1 MKNKKISLILAA
13 AFCASILTA
22 CGKDTEITDNNTSGS
37 GTAESEVTEETII
50 FDGTAPPNDAIQTDA
65 PGSQSD
71 EQEGSPLQSIVGTV
85 TSSVEWASLD
95 EITDD
100 ETIKEFFKLDKSN
113 PDYKDMIVMQC
124 PMSSVV
130 AEIIIIEAQDGKAED
145 AVNALKE
152 RRQKLIDVD
161 AFYPDSKEIAE
172 QSITG
177 TYHNVAYFIAGENA
191 QQSEDILLQELEN
204 NGY

>member
-1 MKNKKISLILAA
+1 VKNKNISIILAVA
-13 AFCASILTA
+13 LCASVLTA
-22 CGKDTEITDNNTSGS
+22 CGKEKDTEITDNNS
-37 GTAESEVTEETII
+37 GTAETAVTEETII
-50 FDGTAPPNDAIQTDA
+50 MDGTAPPNDAIQTEA
-65 PGSQSD
+65 PDSQADTEES
-71 EQEGSPLQSIVGTV
+71 SVLQTIVGNI

-124 PMSSVV
+124 PMSAVV
-130 AEIIIIEAQDGKAED
+130 AEIIIIEAQEGKADD

-191 QQSEDILLQELEN
+191 QQSEEILLQELEN

>member
-1 MKNKKISLILAA
+1 MKNKNISIILAA
-13 AFCASILTA
+13 ALCASVLTA
-22 CGKDTEITDNNTSGS
+22 CGKEKDTEITDNNS
-37 GTAESEVTEETII
+37 GTAETAVTEETVIM
-50 FDGTAPPNDAIQTDA
+50 DGTAPPNDAIQTEA
-65 PGSQSD
+65 PDSQADTEES
-71 EQEGSPLQSIVGTV
+71 SVLQTIVGNI

-124 PMSSVV
+124 PMSAVV
-130 AEIIIIEAQDGKAED
+130 AEIIIIEAQEGKADD
-145 AVNALKE
+145 AVNALRE

-191 QQSEDILLQELEN
+191 QQSEEILLQELEN